1 MRYRLL
7 RVLTA
12 VCRHV
17 FQAVL
22 KALVT
27 FLICTVCL
35 IVTLRYLGIPLPSVD
50 ELLPAVDGLSE
61 LARILS

>member
-22 KALVT
+22 KTLVT
-27 FLICTVCL
+27 IVVASVCL
-35 IVTLRYLGIPLPSVD
+35 IVTLRYLGIPLPSAD
-50 ELLPAVDGLSE
+50 ELLPSVGGLSE